1 MKRGLWNKSKFKRVP
16 SLTSLS
22 LSLSL
27 SIYIYIYNMSPSKGN
42 MWGKCHRLEDPFLY
56 IHYLIASLFFFS
68 LNTKQLWLKVYLFS
82 TETLNLSYT
91 NFKEYQERSFHK
103 DIILSSDGF
112 LPFILLKCMSSL
124 LFGLQDIMLN
134 FFHRICLVEPHWG

>member
-27 SIYIYIYNMSPSKGN
+27 YIYIYITCLHQKEICEVNAIDQKT
-42 MWGKCHRLEDPFLY
+42 LFY
-56 IHYLIASLFFFS
+56 IYTTLQQVFFFS

-124 LFGLQDIMLN
+124 LFGLQVIMLN
-134 FFHRICLVEPHWG
+134 FFHRICLVEPHQG